1 MLNNTKKIIK
11 TIKNKQNGAL
21 KLQSFEFELF
31 GFSNTF
37 QTCMFLHLLADEHIF
52 DQL

>member
-1 MLNNTKKIIK
+1 MLKNTKKIIK
-11 TIKNKQNGAL
+11 TMKNKQNGAL

-37 QTCMFLHLLADEHIF
+37 QTCMFLHLKADEHIF

>member
-1 MLNNTKKIIK
+1 MLKNTKKVIK
-11 TIKNKQNGAL
+11 TMKNKQNRAL

-37 QTCMFLHLLADEHIF
+37 KTCRFLHLKSDEHMF